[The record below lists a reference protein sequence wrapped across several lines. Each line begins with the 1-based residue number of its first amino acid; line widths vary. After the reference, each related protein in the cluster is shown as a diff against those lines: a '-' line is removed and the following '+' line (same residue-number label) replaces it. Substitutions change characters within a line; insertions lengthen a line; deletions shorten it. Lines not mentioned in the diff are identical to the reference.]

1 VIYTPNDQSPSTFL
15 TYMVRTVGDPATA
28 IGSVR
33 EALRAMDPLLPM
45 IRPQTLE
52 DITAQSPAVFRRRYP
67 SYLIGSFAA
76 LALVL
81 AMVGLYGM
89 ISYIRI
95 SSANARYDFPKRRPA
110 TNTRKRAGHRN
121 TFHCGRLSKTVTGS
135 LSSTGLRLPD

>member
-52 DITAQSPAVFRRRYP
+52 ASPRNRQRC
-67 SYLIGSFAA
+67 SGAA
-76 LALVL
+76 
-81 AMVGLYGM
+81 
-89 ISYIRI
+89 IHRI
-95 SSANARYDFPKRRPA
+95 
-110 TNTRKRAGHRN
+110 
-121 TFHCGRLSKTVTGS
+121 
-135 LSSTGLRLPD
+135 